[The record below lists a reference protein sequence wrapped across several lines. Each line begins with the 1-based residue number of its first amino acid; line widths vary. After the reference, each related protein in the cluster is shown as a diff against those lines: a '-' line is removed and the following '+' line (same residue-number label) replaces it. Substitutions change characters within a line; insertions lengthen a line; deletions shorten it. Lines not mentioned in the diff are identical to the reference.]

1 MRNTQL
7 ADKVKIVNAVVPTV
21 GAVAAMTATVVDGS
35 AGYDRVM
42 FVLSTGAAAAG
53 ATIDFKIQSSATSG
67 GVYADVASAALA
79 QVTAAAGASKQFV
92 IDMPVA
98 DAKPFFKVVGAVGV
112 DTFANSA
119 IAILYKG
126 TNYPV
131 STAYATQIVTL

>member
-7 ADKVKIVNAVVPTV
+7 GDKVKIVNAVVPSA
-21 GAVAAMTATVVDGS
+21 GAVAAMTAIAVDGS
-35 AGYDRVM
+35 AGFDRVM

-53 ATIDFKIQSSATSG
+53 ATLDLKITSSATSG
-67 GVYADVASAALA
+67 GAYADVAGAAITQL
-79 QVTAAAGASKQFV
+79 AAATGASKQFV

-98 DAKPFFKVVGAVGV
+98 DAKPFFKVSGAVAV
-112 DTFANSA
+112 DTFANST

-126 TNYPV
+126 ANYPV